1 MEHELRKALFFGT
14 SVILNYVVDL
24 VIISITFRRY
34 LMAVCVCCGT
44 VIARTL
50 DVSGVPRYSDLQLPC
65 YGVLPNT
72 GWILCLDLIVVLLLA
87 ASLLVPVIS
96 PWKRWQNPNDSWAG

>member
-65 YGVLPNT
+65 YGVLLNT